1 MANLCSYFVK
11 DFKKLIP
18 QNKYIIKGQTYR
30 FTILTPRLIR
40 LEYNKNGIFEDRATS
55 LVVNRSFG
63 NTNFNI
69 SGDEQTLII
78 TTEYFI
84 LTYVKER
91 PLSSNSIK
99 IKITGTDREWYP
111 GYKDVRNIG
120 GISYSLD
127 ELDNNLKL
135 DKGLYSLD
143 GFVAIDDSTNFVI
156 EKEMFLPRKE
166 TTDIYVFAYRQDL
179 GLCLQDYF
187 NLTGYPPMIPR
198 YALGSWWYKNDTY
211 NMYNI
216 DDIIKKFNDNK
227 IPISVFL
234 LGDKWHNN
242 IQNYNYNPQL
252 FDLSALNNYYR
263 SKKQKFGLTINPTLP
278 INNNDPLYNEL
289 VKYIQPTKDNT
300 ISLIPLNNNTISLY
314 LNLIVNNIL
323 SSGIK
328 IFNIDYNNPNDKLG
342 LFLLNHYHYTIAN
355 LNERGVILSRNPGIA
370 PHRYPIIYSGKT
382 RVSWD
387 TLKLLPMYNNSAA
400 NLGICWHS
408 HAIGGYYGGMEDDEL
423 FIRYIQFGVFNPIFI
438 LAGEEGKYYKREPW
452 KWNQIKLNVIREYMQ
467 LRNKLI
473 PYIYN
478 EGYIYHKFGVPIVQP
493 LYYKYPKIYDE
504 PNYVN
509 QFFFGSK
516 IMISP
521 IIKRKNSEMNRVVQ
535 RIFIPKG
542 IWYDYSSGKKFT
554 GNKYYINFYKE
565 EDYPIFVKEGS
576 IIPMNNDMN
585 TDCPKNMEIQI
596 FPAENGL
603 YGSYELYED
612 DGISKEVGNNYLIT
626 KMNLDKV
633 ENGYT
638 FTIKRKE
645 GNLGLP
651 NRNYLLRFRN
661 MKSPD
666 KVLVKRNTEVSEH
679 DFEIEK
685 NDLLIK
691 IEDINIYEP
700 LEISIIGKN
709 MEIETISVINEEIE
723 GILDDLEINTILK
736 EQIDAIIFSDLPI
749 NKKRIGLRKLKRQ
762 GLEPKFITMFIGLL
776 EFIEIK

>member
-11 DFKKLIP
+11 DSKNLIP
-18 QNKYIIKGQTYR
+18 QPKSILKGQTYR
-30 FTILTPRLIR
+30 FSILTPRLIR
-40 LEYNKNGIFEDRATS
+40 LEYNKNGVFEDRATS
-55 LVVNRSFG
+55 LVVNRTFG
-63 NTNFNI
+63 ETRFTAKVE
-69 SGDEQTLII
+69 EQSLVVS
-78 TTEYFI
+78 TEYFT
-84 LTYVKER
+84 LTYIREK
-91 PLSSNSIK
+91 PIFGNNISI
-99 IKITGTDREWYP
+99 IINGTDREWRP
-111 GYKDVRNIG
+111 GYKEVRNVG
-120 GISYSLD
+120 TISYSLD
-127 ELDNNLKL
+127 DLDKDLKL
-135 DKGLYSLD
+135 AKGLYSLD
-143 GFVAIDDSTNFVI
+143 GYAILDDSQNFVI
-156 EKEMFLPRKE
+156 DNEMFIPREE
-166 TTDIYVFAYRQDL
+166 TIDIYFFAYRSDL

-198 YALGSWWYKNDTY
+198 YALGAWWYKNDIY

-242 IQNYNYNPQL
+242 YQNFSYDPRL
-252 FDLSALNNYYR
+252 FDVLNLKSYYK
-263 SKKQKFGLTINPTLP
+263 SKKQVFGLTINPELP
-278 INNNDPLYNEL
+278 ISNQDMLYNEL
-289 VKYIQPTKDNT
+289 IKYIKPDKNNLV
-300 ISLIPLNNNTISLY
+300 SLIPLNNTTISLY
-314 LNLIVNNIL
+314 LNLIVGNLLN
-323 SSGIK
+323 SGIK

-342 LFLLNHYHYTIAN
+342 LFLLNHYHYVISN

-387 TLKLLPMYNNSAA
+387 TLKKLPIYNNSAS
-400 NLGICWHS
+400 NIGVCWHS

-438 LAGEEGKYYKREPW
+438 LAGEAGKYYKREPW
-452 KWNQIKLNVIREYMQ
+452 KWDQIKLNVIREYMQ

-504 PNYVN
+504 PNYIN

-521 IIKRKNSEMNRVVQ
+521 IIKRKNTEMNRVVQ
-535 RIFIPKG
+535 RIFIPNG
-542 IWYDYSSGKKFT
+542 IWYDYSSGKKFA
-554 GNKYYINFYKE
+554 GNKYYVNFYKE
-565 EDYPIFVKEGS
+565 SDYPIFIKEGS
-576 IIPMNNDMN
+576 IIPMSEDF
-585 TDCPKNMEIQI
+585 DSDIPRNMEIQI

-612 DGISKEVGNNYLIT
+612 DGISKEIDNNYLIT

-633 ENGYT
+633 DTGYT
-638 FTIKRKE
+638 FSIKRKE
-645 GNLGLP
+645 GNLNLP

-666 KVLVKRNTEVSEH
+666 RVLVKKV
-679 DFEIEK
+679 
-685 NDLLIK
+685 IK
-691 IEDINIYEP
+691 YLNI
-700 LEISIIGKN
+700 IMK
-709 MEIETISVINEEIE
+709 
-723 GILDDLEINTILK
+723 
-736 EQIDAIIFSDLPI
+736 
-749 NKKRIGLRKLKRQ
+749 
-762 GLEPKFITMFIGLL
+762 
-776 EFIEIK
+776 

>member
-11 DFKKLIP
+11 DSKKLIP

-40 LEYNKNGIFEDRATS
+40 IEYNKNGIFEDRATS
-55 LVVNRSFG
+55 LVINRNFSE
-63 NTNFNI
+63 TNFNI
-69 SGDEQTLII
+69 NGDEQSIII
-78 TTEYFI
+78 TTEYFT

-91 PLSSNSIK
+91 PISGNNIRLK
-99 IKITGTDREWYP
+99 INGTDREWHP
-111 GYKDVRNIG
+111 GYKEVRNIG
-120 GISYSLD
+120 SIAYSLD
-127 ELDNNLKL
+127 NLDNNLKL
-135 DKGLYSLD
+135 GKGLYSLD
-143 GFVAIDDSTNFVI
+143 GFAVLDDSNSFVI
-156 EKEMFLPRKE
+156 ENEMFLPREE
-166 TTDIYVFAYRQDL
+166 TTDIYIFAYRADL

-198 YALGSWWYKNDTY
+198 YALGAWWYKNDAY

-234 LGDKWHNN
+234 LGNKWHNN
-242 IQNYNYNPQL
+242 NQNFNYDPTL
-252 FDLSALNNYYR
+252 FDMTALNNYYH
-263 SKKQKFGLTINPTLP
+263 SKNQIFGLTINPELP
-278 INNNDPLYNEL
+278 INNSDPLYNEL
-289 VKYIQPTKDNT
+289 AKYIVPNKNNT

-314 LNLIVNNIL
+314 LNLIVNNL
-323 SSGIK
+323 LNSGIK

-342 LFLLNHYHYTIAN
+342 LFLLNHYHYVIAN
-355 LNERGVILSRNPGIA
+355 LNERGIILSRNPGIA

-382 RVSWD
+382 KVSWD
-387 TLKLLPMYNNSAA
+387 TLKNLPPYNNSAS
-400 NLGICWHS
+400 NLGVCWHS
-408 HAIGGYYGGMEDDEL
+408 HAIGGYYGGMEDEEL

-452 KWNQIKLNVIREYMQ
+452 KWDQIKLNVIREYMQ

-478 EGYIYHKFGVPIVQP
+478 EGYIYHKYGVPIVQP

-521 IIKRKNSEMNRVVQ
+521 IIKRKNTEMNRVVQ
-535 RIFIPKG
+535 RIFIPSG
-542 IWYDYSSGKKFT
+542 IWYDYSSGKKFN

-565 EDYPIFVKEGS
+565 SDYPIFVKEGS
-576 IIPMNNDMN
+576 IIPMSEDMDSN
-585 TDCPKNMEIQI
+585 CPTNMEIQI

-633 ENGYT
+633 ATGYT
-638 FTIKRKE
+638 FSIKRKE
-645 GNLGLP
+645 GNLNLP

-661 MKSPD
+661 MKNPD
-666 KVLVKRNTEVSEH
+666 KVLIKKGSEVLEH
-679 DFEIEK
+679 DFGIEK
-685 NDLLIK
+685 NDLLIR

-700 LEISIIGKN
+700 IEISIIGKN

-749 NKKRIGLRKLKRQ
+749 NKKRISLRKLKRQ
-762 GLEPKFITMFIGLL
+762 GLEPKFINMFIGLL